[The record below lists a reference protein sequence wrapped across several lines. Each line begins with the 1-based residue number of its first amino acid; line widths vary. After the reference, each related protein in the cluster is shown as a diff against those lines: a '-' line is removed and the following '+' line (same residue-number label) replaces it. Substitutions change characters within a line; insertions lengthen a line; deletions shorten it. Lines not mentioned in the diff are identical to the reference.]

1 MKAISSK
8 FWIQG
13 NSSLQA
19 QMQSNEKL
27 DDFRCCL
34 HLELKL
40 IGPAK
45 VHTGSESLL
54 HPFHRSHSHDFDSN
68 SYIQALATCTESM

>member
-1 MKAISSK
+1 
-8 FWIQG
+8 
-13 NSSLQA
+13 
-19 QMQSNEKL
+19 MQSNEKL

-54 HPFHRSHSHDFDSN
+54 HPFHISHSHNFYNNGS
-68 SYIQALATCTESM
+68 IQALVTCTEFM